1 MKVLD
6 RNERICPETLS
17 GQTGRLNKIL
27 TFICYTSL
35 EAMPFFSANSLVLP
49 LPKGG

>member
-17 GQTGRLNKIL
+17 GQTGRINGIL
-27 TFICYTSL
+27 TFICYNYPQV
-35 EAMPFFSANSLVLP
+35 MPFVAANFVVLP
-49 LPKGG
+49 LPEGG